1 MSPTAIQAQTPCL
14 NCRGDRRRPVCKR
27 CEIKGLECNPVL
39 KTRFSHHSLTASNDP
54 GISKDQTWV
63 NCKPKGWRSP
73 KLTVPANASPPAH
86 SSPLVSGRDRDRDPV
101 RASHLDVG
109 PAAGSRILVDS
120 SSPIEN
126 NTTVYHGLDQ
136 CQIDTPHQTQGAS
149 PGATEALNFSSPAS
163 LPTSFHS
170 APYSTVTADPA
181 GYSTNDQTDFG
192 QGTCFQDQTSPRVDG
207 IDTRRPATRP
217 SNGASTTIDNLQE
230 SCLLRYF
237 IEELSAWFDHCD
249 EQRHFQL
256 VVPRRAQHCP
266 TLCNAIFAASSRRL
280 YRLPQ
285 YRTASGI
292 VYCGQPLPDLEES
305 TALEYMLKCIPDLI
319 EFPRIQDPVEQEN
332 IMAATVILRQ
342 YEEIEEDVDSDGGG
356 NVGSETHHH
365 SFERVNFLGITQT
378 IIDAMSTS
386 PIRSSLARACYWITI
401 RQETYYALTRETIPH
416 LRFDSDRWPN
426 ASIADDMI
434 LFAGQ
439 VATWRWT
446 GKSSEQWWRLKAH
459 EQLLLHNSSEEL
471 KPLLAVKAKKSEG
484 EVFPTIWYSFDVQ
497 VTAIQ
502 HFRLAQLILMAENP
516 QLENAPRAT
525 HRKAEAEV
533 RSIVLEICGIALC
546 HRQIQ
551 PALVNAVI
559 AITLYGEY
567 FTEQEE
573 RDALV
578 GIITMTSD
586 IRAWSMRKPYE
597 RLKERWAI
605 VDGAEI

>member
-1 MSPTAIQAQTPCL
+1 M
-14 NCRGDRRRPVCKR
+14 
-27 CEIKGLECNPVL
+27 
-39 KTRFSHHSLTASNDP
+39 
-54 GISKDQTWV
+54 
-63 NCKPKGWRSP
+63 
-73 KLTVPANASPPAH
+73 
-86 SSPLVSGRDRDRDPV
+86 
-101 RASHLDVG
+101 
-109 PAAGSRILVDS
+109 
-120 SSPIEN
+120 
-126 NTTVYHGLDQ
+126 
-136 CQIDTPHQTQGAS
+136 TQ
-149 PGATEALNFSSPAS
+149 
-163 LPTSFHS
+163 
-170 APYSTVTADPA
+170 
-181 GYSTNDQTDFG
+181 
-192 QGTCFQDQTSPRVDG
+192 
-207 IDTRRPATRP
+207 
-217 SNGASTTIDNLQE
+217 
-230 SCLLRYF
+230 
-237 IEELSAWFDHCD
+237 FDHCD

-266 TLCNAIFAASSRRL
+266 TLQNAIFAASSRRL

-285 YRTASGI
+285 YRTDRGI
-292 VYCGQPLPDLEES
+292 VYCGQLLHELKES

-319 EFPRIQDPVEQEN
+319 EFPKIQDPVEQEN

-342 YEEIEEDVDSDGGG
+342 YEEIEEDVDDDGDDMRT
-356 NVGSETHHH
+356 ETHHH

-401 RQETYYALTRETIPH
+401 RQETYYALTRETVPH

-439 VATWRWT
+439 VATWCWT
-446 GKSSEQWWRLKAH
+446 EKSSEQWWRLKGQ

-471 KPLLAVKAKKSEG
+471 KPLLDLKPKKSIG

-502 HFRLAQLILMAENP
+502 HLRLAQLILTAENP
-516 QLENAPRAT
+516 QLETANRAT

-567 FTEQEE
+567 FTDQED
-573 RDALV
+573 RDSLV
-578 GIITMTSD
+578 GIISMTSD
-586 IRAWSMRKPYE
+586 IRAWSMRKAYQ
-597 RLKERWAI
+597 RLKARWAM
-605 VDGAEI
+605 VDSAEI

>member
-1 MSPTAIQAQTPCL
+1 MSPTAIPAQTPCL
-14 NCRGDRRRPVCKR
+14 NCRGDKRRPVCKR
-27 CEIKGLECNPVL
+27 CEVKGLECNPVP
-39 KTRFSHHSLTASNDP
+39 KARFSHHSLTASNDA
-54 GISKDQTWV
+54 GISKDQAWV
-63 NCKPKGWRSP
+63 NCKPKSWRS
-73 KLTVPANASPPAH
+73 LH
-86 SSPLVSGRDRDRDPV
+86 
-101 RASHLDVG
+101 
-109 PAAGSRILVDS
+109 
-120 SSPIEN
+120 
-126 NTTVYHGLDQ
+126 NTTVHNALDHGH
-136 CQIDTPHQTQGAS
+136 IDIPHQTQGAS
-149 PGATEALNFSSPAS
+149 PGTTEALNFSSPAS

-170 APYSTVTADPA
+170 APYNTVTTDPA
-181 GYSTNDQTDFG
+181 GYSTNGQTNIG
-192 QGTCFQDQTSPRVDG
+192 QMTCSQDQISPRVDG
-207 IDTRRPATRP
+207 IDTRRPATR
-217 SNGASTTIDNLQE
+217 SSKGASTTIDNLQE

-266 TLCNAIFAASSRRL
+266 TLRNAIFAASSRRL

-285 YRTASGI
+285 YRTPRGI
-292 VYCGQPLPDLEES
+292 VYCGQLLPNLKES
-305 TALEYMLKCIPDLI
+305 SALEYMLKCIPDLT

-342 YEEIEEDVDSDGGG
+342 YEEIEEDVDDGRDPEGG
-356 NVGSETHHH
+356 NIHTETHHN

-378 IIDAMSTS
+378 IIDAMSMS

-401 RQETYYALTRETIPH
+401 RQETYYALTRETVPH

-446 GKSSEQWWRLKAH
+446 GKNSEQWWRLKAQ
-459 EQLLLHNSSEEL
+459 EQLLLHNSSDEL
-471 KPLLAVKAKKSEG
+471 KPLLDLKAKKSKG

-497 VTAIQ
+497 ITAIQ
-502 HFRLAQLILMAENP
+502 HFRLAQLILTAENP
-516 QLENAPRAT
+516 QLENANRAT

-533 RSIVLEICGIALC
+533 RSFVLELCGIALC

-567 FTEQEE
+567 FTDQED

-578 GIITMTSD
+578 GIISMTSD

-597 RLKERWAI
+597 RLRERWAM
-605 VDGAEI
+605 VDSAEI

>member
-1 MSPTAIQAQTPCL
+1 M
-14 NCRGDRRRPVCKR
+14 DV
-27 CEIKGLECNPVL
+27 E
-39 KTRFSHHSLTASNDP
+39 
-54 GISKDQTWV
+54 
-63 NCKPKGWRSP
+63 
-73 KLTVPANASPPAH
+73 PA
-86 SSPLVSGRDRDRDPV
+86 V
-101 RASHLDVG
+101 
-109 PAAGSRILVDS
+109 GSRALYHASSTLEADS
-120 SSPIEN
+120 REVGNS
-126 NTTVYHGLDQ
+126 TVYNAV
-136 CQIDTPHQTQGAS
+136 DTAHIAVPHQTQGES
-149 PGATEALNFSSPAS
+149 PAATEALNFSSPAS

-170 APYSTVTADPA
+170 APYNTVPTESA
-181 GYSTNDQTDFG
+181 GYSTKDQTHPG
-192 QGTCFQDQTSPRVDG
+192 EVICSQDQISARANG
-207 IDTRRPATRP
+207 IETRRPATRSP
-217 SNGASTTIDNLQE
+217 VEGPTAFDHIQE

-266 TLCNAIFAASSRRL
+266 TLQNAIFAASSRRL

-285 YRTASGI
+285 YRTDRGI
-292 VYCGQPLPDLEES
+292 VYCGQLLPELKES
-305 TALEYMLKCIPDLI
+305 TAMEYMLKCIPDLI
-319 EFPRIQDPVEQEN
+319 EFPKIQDPVEQEN

-342 YEEIEEDVDSDGGG
+342 YEEIEEDVDDDGADM
-356 NVGSETHHH
+356 NTETHHY

-401 RQETYYALTRETIPH
+401 RQETYYALTRETVPH

-439 VATWRWT
+439 VATWCWT
-446 GKSSEQWWRLKAH
+446 EKSSEQWWRLKGQ

-471 KPLLAVKAKKSEG
+471 KPLLDLKPKKSKG

-502 HFRLAQLILMAENP
+502 HLRLAQLILTAENP
-516 QLENAPRAT
+516 QLETANRAT

-567 FTEQEE
+567 FTDQED
-573 RDALV
+573 RDSLV
-578 GIITMTSD
+578 GIISMTSD
-586 IRAWSMRKPYE
+586 IRAWSMRKAYQ
-597 RLKERWAI
+597 RLKARWAM
-605 VDGAEI
+605 VDSAEI